1 MKLTLYHYRFELFL
15 ISQLAILFG
24 SLVVPELFFKD
35 IISPIL
41 FLSNLLLGI
50 LLISKKRKQM
60 WFFIALFFISFILHS
75 LDDTLKNT
83 DYTFSYIKSAIYF
96 LFYSMVTIEI
106 IKQVWNAEFVNKNVI
121 IGLMSGYISLGLIA
135 FFIFTS
141 IELSNANS
149 FDYILYENVGLNG
162 KIDMLL
168 YYSYITLFTI
178 GYGDI
183 IPITPIAQKASVLI
197 GLIGQFYLVI
207 VTAVVIEKYI
217 RHNQRN

>member
-1 MKLTLYHYRFELFL
+1 MSLKLYHYRFELFL
-15 ISQLAILFG
+15 FSQLAILFG

-41 FLSNLLLGI
+41 FLTNILSGI

-60 WFFIALFFISFILHS
+60 WFFVALFSISFISHG
-75 LDDTLKNT
+75 LDESLKNA
-83 DYTFSYIKSAIYF
+83 DYTFSYVQSGIYF
-96 LFYSMVTIEI
+96 LFYSMVTVEI
-106 IKQVWNAEFVNKNVI
+106 IKQVWNAKFVSKNVI

-141 IELSNANS
+141 IELSHANS
-149 FDYILYENVGLNG
+149 FDYLLVENVGLNG
-162 KIDMLL
+162 KIDALL

-183 IPITPIAQKASVLI
+183 IPVTPIAQKASILT
-197 GLIGQFYLVI
+197 GLTGQFYMVI

-217 RHNQRN
+217 RHNKRN